1 MAGLPFRITLAAR
14 SLRAF
19 LPRISIMTD
28 KTPAPMAFSSLGLP
42 PFLLQSLSDLGY
54 EEATPIQAETIPAL
68 MANKDVVGI
77 AQTGTGKT
85 AAFAL
90 PALAQLDYKK
100 RNPQVL
106 VLCPTRELSMQV
118 ADAFRSYAKSSDG
131 CRVVALCGGNDMR
144 QQLRSLKDGVHIVVA
159 TPGRL
164 LDHLKRGSADFSE
177 IKSVVLDEADEMLRM
192 GFIDDVD
199 EILAQTPKGRRV
211 ALFSAT
217 MPQRIREIAS
227 EHLVDPVE
235 VAITSAAT
243 TNVNIQQCYWLV
255 KGTNKLDALTRFLS
269 AEDTQGVIVF
279 VRTRESTSAIA
290 EQLRQRGFNASPLNG
305 DIDQKTRFKTVEQLK
320 DARLDVVVAT
330 DVAARGLDV
339 ERITHVINY
348 DIPFDR
354 ESYVHRIGRTGRA
367 GREGKAILFVAPR
380 ERRMLH
386 NIERVTK
393 QKIQPI
399 DLPTFDDIDAKARER
414 LMAQLRLGLEA
425 QHHPRANDAIEQL
438 INEGNTHRDIALA
451 LASMIID
458 GSEPARETRSA
469 KTSSGGDAA
478 RPKKTHDPLPLRD
491 KRGNE
496 REVPLTYTAKELG
509 RARPLDEHPDV
520 VMERFWLAVGR
531 KQGVKAREIVGAIAN
546 EAGIEGQFIGS
557 INIFEHYAT
566 IDLPEGMPK
575 PILKHLKKTRVKGA
589 NLGMVRVVDSHS
601 S

>member
-1 MAGLPFRITLAAR
+1 
-14 SLRAF
+14 
-19 LPRISIMTD
+19 MTD
-28 KTPAPMAFSSLGLP
+28 TTPSPMAFSSLGLP
-42 PFLLQSLSDLGY
+42 PFLLDSLSVLGY

-68 MANKDVVGI
+68 MADRDVVGI

-90 PALAQLDYKK
+90 PALAKLDYKR

-227 EHLVDPVE
+227 EHLQDPVE
-235 VAITSAAT
+235 VAITSSAT
-243 TNVNIQQCYWLV
+243 TNANIQQCYWLV
-255 KGTNKLDALTRFLS
+255 KGTNKLDALTRFLGV
-269 AEDTQGVIVF
+269 EDTQGVIVF

-290 EQLRQRGFNASPLNG
+290 DQLRQRGFNAAPLNG

-320 DARLDVVVAT
+320 DGRLDIVVAT

-380 ERRMLH
+380 ERRMLN

-393 QKIQPI
+393 QKIKQI
-399 DLPTFDDIDAKARER
+399 DLPSFEDIDAKSRER
-414 LMAQLRLGLEA
+414 LIGQLRSGLEA
-425 QHHPRANDAIEQL
+425 PHHPRANDAIEQL

-451 LASMIID
+451 LATMIID
-458 GSEPARETRSA
+458 GTEPPRETRTT
-469 KTSSGGDAA
+469 KKPLGDNSE
-478 RPKKTHDPLPLRD
+478 RPKKSREPMPLRD
-491 KRGNE
+491 KRGME

-509 RARPLDEHPDV
+509 RARSLDEHPDV
-520 VMERFWLAVGR
+520 VMERFWLGIGR

-557 INIFEHYAT
+557 INIFEHYST
-566 IDLPEGMPK
+566 VDLPEGMPK
-575 PILKHLKKTRVKGA
+575 PILKHLKKTRVKGT
-589 NLGMVRVVDSHS
+589 NLGMVRVVDSVS

>member
-1 MAGLPFRITLAAR
+1 
-14 SLRAF
+14 
-19 LPRISIMTD
+19 MTD
-28 KTPAPMAFSSLGLP
+28 TSSSPMAFSSLGLP
-42 PFLLQSLSDLGY
+42 PFLLDSLNVLGY
-54 EEATPIQAETIPAL
+54 EEATPIQAKTIPAL
-68 MANKDVVGI
+68 MADRDVVGI

-90 PALAQLDYKK
+90 PALAKLDYKR

-118 ADAFRSYAKSSDG
+118 ADAFRSYAKSSNG

-144 QQLRSLKDGVHIVVA
+144 QQLRSLKEGVHIVVA

-177 IKSVVLDEADEMLRM
+177 IKSVILDEADEMLRM

-227 EHLVDPVE
+227 EHLQDPVE

-243 TNVNIQQCYWLV
+243 TNANIQQCYWLV
-255 KGTNKLDALTRFLS
+255 KGTNKLDALTRFLGV
-269 AEDTQGVIVF
+269 EDTQGVIVF

-290 EQLRQRGFNASPLNG
+290 DQLRQRGFNASPLNG

-320 DARLDVVVAT
+320 DGRLDIVVAT

-367 GREGKAILFVAPR
+367 GREGKAILFAAPR

-386 NIERVTK
+386 NIERMTK
-393 QKIQPI
+393 QKIKQI
-399 DLPTFDDIDAKARER
+399 DLPSFEDIDAKARER
-414 LMAQLRLGLEA
+414 MIGQLRSGLEA

-451 LASMIID
+451 LATMIID
-458 GSEPARETRSA
+458 GTEPPKETRVT
-469 KTSSGGDAA
+469 KKPLGENTE
-478 RPKKTHDPLPLRD
+478 RPKKSREPLPLRD
-491 KRGNE
+491 KRGKE
-496 REVPLTYTAKELG
+496 RELPLTYTAKELG
-509 RARPLDEHPDV
+509 RARSLDEHPDV
-520 VMERFWLAVGR
+520 VMERFWLGIGR

-557 INIFEHYAT
+557 INIFEHYST

-575 PILKHLKKTRVKGA
+575 PILKHLKKTRVKGT
-589 NLGMVRVVDSHS
+589 NLGMVRVVDSVS